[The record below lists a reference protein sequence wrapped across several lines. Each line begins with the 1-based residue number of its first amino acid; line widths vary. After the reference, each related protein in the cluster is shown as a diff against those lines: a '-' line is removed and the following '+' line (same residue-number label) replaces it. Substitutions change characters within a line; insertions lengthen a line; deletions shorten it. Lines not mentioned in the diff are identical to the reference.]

1 MPVINLILDPLDA
14 SNPSFVDPEVRKIRA
29 KQAVQTRSSSDS
41 EVENSPPTPPDSPS
55 ANLKPGIIVDSQL
68 SRVERHA
75 KSERLEARHGD
86 LNAWD
91 KNPFKTVVTSKS
103 RETPEKEKEMRNNAA
118 AARPKTI
125 RVKLTPAG
133 KVKNKGKIRARK
145 QKVVGA
151 EALMDLRVASED
163 QDKTS
168 STARTASKKNDSD
181 EEDDVNSLFDETSDV
196 ENGNGNGCKIAE
208 EEDMTNGEMIDV
220 DSEAGLLISE
230 DDSRRTSVRGSTE
243 DAQPTT
249 THETHE
255 VLVQHFFND
264 MTEAAVRNNDV
275 VLLRALASSDAG
287 VTIDNL
293 DPVEEL
299 RVRDITEWYE
309 SGCSK

>member
-1 MPVINLILDPLDA
+1 MCIVVIVLHGFVLGVLLTTSKRKPV
-14 SNPSFVDPEVRKIRA
+14 
-29 KQAVQTRSSSDS
+29 RSSD
-41 EVENSPPTPPDSPS
+41 
-55 ANLKPGIIVDSQL
+55 
-68 SRVERHA
+68 H
-75 KSERLEARHGD
+75 
-86 LNAWD
+86 
-91 KNPFKTVVTSKS
+91 SK
-103 RETPEKEKEMRNNAA
+103 RKYTWRYPE
-118 AARPKTI
+118 
-125 RVKLTPAG
+125 
-133 KVKNKGKIRARK
+133 VKNKGKIRARK

-255 VLVQHFFND
+255 VS
-264 MTEAAVRNNDV
+264 
-275 VLLRALASSDAG
+275 LLFIPIQPFSPDTKCLGWFSTSSM
-287 VTIDNL
+287 I
-293 DPVEEL
+293 
-299 RVRDITEWYE
+299 
-309 SGCSK
+309 